1 MGKRKNKKVVV
12 PMDMD
17 QFIPSRPDGL
27 KGLPPNCLKRLR
39 KKGLSIIQPGNL
51 CLILTD
57 WYVQQARRT
66 ARRGP
71 FHLSDDGRVAFLCW
85 RVARPAYASSDL
97 TSAIRIIRH
106 WEDTYIPLCAW
117 YLSNHVEPEMLG
129 KDKHAE
135 KGHVCY
141 GNSIAEALEHI
152 EREGI
157 PKEIPQFRQ
166 YKCRRYPPSA
176 HKRKH
181 KIKSVLSFDTLDKAL
196 AHLHIQPVGAA
207 LITFPEL
214 WRIGEHIYRGPL
226 EENTQFTGFHDVVI
240 VKVDVINREQVA
252 LCKLSNGP
260 KIGVGGYVWVS
271 LEVMYMVVGAQDN
284 DKDMLRPSSTPRHLL
299 SDFNCPLMDE
309 APRANLKRK
318 QEQQDEPKRS
328 KKRRRQRVARSSSK
342 LHSNL
347 DDDDVASLHGQVRQL
362 INTRD
367 TNSHDQEASHEDDKP
382 AVVTSDNLPIST
394 EECSQLSF
402 GSSPLSNNA
411 GETSDVASKME
422 HSDARSTDFYGH
434 SMGSSNSHN
443 ALSLGGPSSS
453 MPEDG

>member
-1 MGKRKNKKVVV
+1 MLNQRCSARINMRKR
-12 PMDMD
+12 D
-17 QFIPSRPDGL
+17 I
-27 KGLPPNCLKRLR
+27 
-39 KKGLSIIQPGNL
+39 
-51 CLILTD
+51 
-57 WYVQQARRT
+57 Y
-66 ARRGP
+66 
-71 FHLSDDGRVAFLCW
+71 
-85 RVARPAYASSDL
+85 
-97 TSAIRIIRH
+97 
-106 WEDTYIPLCAW
+106 
-117 YLSNHVEPEMLG
+117 
-129 KDKHAE
+129 
-135 KGHVCY
+135 VCY

-260 KIGVGGYVWVS
+260 KVGVGGYVWVS

-367 TNSHDQEASHEDDKP
+367 TDSHNQEASHEDDKP

>member
-1 MGKRKNKKVVV
+1 
-12 PMDMD
+12 
-17 QFIPSRPDGL
+17 
-27 KGLPPNCLKRLR
+27 
-39 KKGLSIIQPGNL
+39 
-51 CLILTD
+51 
-57 WYVQQARRT
+57 
-66 ARRGP
+66 
-71 FHLSDDGRVAFLCW
+71 
-85 RVARPAYASSDL
+85 
-97 TSAIRIIRH
+97 
-106 WEDTYIPLCAW
+106 
-117 YLSNHVEPEMLG
+117 MLG